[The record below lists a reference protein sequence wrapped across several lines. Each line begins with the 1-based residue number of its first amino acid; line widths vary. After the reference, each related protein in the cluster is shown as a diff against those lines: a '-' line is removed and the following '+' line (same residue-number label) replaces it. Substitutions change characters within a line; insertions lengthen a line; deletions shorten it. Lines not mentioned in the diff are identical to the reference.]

1 MNPLGMLKL
10 KPLFETFCQNH
21 PKLLMFFGATADSI
35 DVGSVLE
42 ISLKNSDGQIMKTNI
57 LVNEN
62 DVELF
67 EELKKMISKEKN

>member
-21 PKLLMFFGATADSI
+21 PKLLMFFSASADSM

-42 ISLKNSDGQIMKTNI
+42 ISLKNSEGKTMKTNI

-62 DVELF
+62 DIELF
-67 EELKKMISKEKN
+67 EELKKLISKEKN